1 MEIVIIGILV
11 MLIFINGLIYTGYK
25 KQYEQLERIIE
36 LTKDQN
42 TSNQMV
48 REQLYKI
55 EENTQETPEIPKN

>member
-55 EENTQETPEIPKN
+55 EENTHPIKGRI